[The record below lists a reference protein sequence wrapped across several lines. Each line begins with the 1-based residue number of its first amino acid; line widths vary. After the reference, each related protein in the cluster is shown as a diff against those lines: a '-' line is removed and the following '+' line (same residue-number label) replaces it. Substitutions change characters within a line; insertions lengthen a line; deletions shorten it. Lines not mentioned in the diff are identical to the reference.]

1 MRSFNAKNAN
11 KKDLEKKLSFTK
23 RANINGQNIDKNTEE
38 TKYHIMSGMKKL
50 ADKGL
55 VTYSSDAGD
64 DSLTSESMVLL
75 SAIGITVNT
84 TLTKDINL
92 KNYATDTEVVE
103 NPNIQDK
110 DFKNMKGQQTD
121 GTDKFPDKDSS
132 FYKLDTKQR
141 QYQDVSAPKASQKSE
156 LGIQKIAADI
166 SFANLNPKN
175 ETKLKQFQ

>member
-1 MRSFNAKNAN
+1 MRSFNAEKIN
-11 KKDLEKKLSFTK
+11 KQDLEKKLSFTK
-23 RANINGQNIDKNTEE
+23 RVNINGQNIDKNTEK

-64 DSLTSESMVLL
+64 ESLTSESLVLL
-75 SAIGITVNT
+75 SAMGITVNT

-92 KNYATDTEVVE
+92 KDYATDTEVIE

-110 DFKNMKGQQTD
+110 DFKNMKGQQID
-121 GTDKFPDKDSS
+121 GADKFPDKDSS
-132 FYKLDTKQR
+132 FYKLDERQR
-141 QYQDVSAPKASQKSE
+141 QFKQSGAAASQESDSA
-156 LGIQKIAADI
+156 IQKMTADI
-166 SFANLNPKN
+166 SFINLDPKS